1 MGHNKSSSKRE
12 VNSNTGL
19 SEGTRKISNK
29 QPKLLSKEIRK
40 RRKNKVQNEQRMI
53 VRVKINKI
61 ETKKQRKRLMK
72 PRACFFGKIK
82 NIDNPL
88 SRLIKKKRERTQINK
103 IKKEKLQP
111 VLQNTN
117 SHKGIL

>member
-1 MGHNKSSSKRE
+1 MGHNKSSFKRE

-72 PRACFFGKIK
+72 PRTCFFGKIK

-88 SRLIKKKRERTQINK
+88 SRLIKKKKRKDPNK
-103 IKKEKLQP
+103 
-111 VLQNTN
+111 QN
-117 SHKGIL
+117 